1 MTHLCA
7 QHLQIHLIQMF
18 LKANICIQ
26 FKIAVLAFQVLHGLA
41 PGYIGRSP
49 ALLTSQ
55 ALCSARQFFPSNCQ
69 LLAAKLS
76 RLYWY
81 QNDLCLEVV

>member
-1 MTHLCA
+1 
-7 QHLQIHLIQMF
+7 MF

-55 ALCSARQFFPSNCQ
+55 ALFVLLALTAPQFFPSNCQ
-69 LLAAKLS
+69 LLAPSFPGCIGTKMNDL
-76 RLYWY
+76 
-81 QNDLCLEVV
+81 DLCLEVV